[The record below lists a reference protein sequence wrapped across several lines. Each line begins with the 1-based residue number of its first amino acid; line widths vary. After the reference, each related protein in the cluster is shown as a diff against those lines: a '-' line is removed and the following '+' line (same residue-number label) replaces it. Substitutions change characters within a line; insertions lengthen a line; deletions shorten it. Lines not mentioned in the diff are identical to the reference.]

1 MFCNVYILW
10 DNQGSLLVAT
20 AWKACMRVTVSRVR
34 IPSFPP
40 KNVEIRSKTSCHSNT
55 TFLRNW
61 SDSGNLPQS
70 FHNRKEKVWL
80 LYAKKVVFGRYKSA
94 LKKGQSQDALLRN
107 LMLQIG
113 GLRQKQQ
120 LDKVCMS
127 ITQD

>member
-1 MFCNVYILW
+1 MAEGARLGSVYAGDRIE
-10 DNQGSLLVAT
+10 GSNPFLSA
-20 AWKACMRVTVSRVR
+20 K
-34 IPSFPP
+34 
-40 KNVEIRSKTSCHSNT
+40 IRQKLHT

-70 FHNRKEKVWL
+70 YHNRKEKVWL

-127 ITQD
+127 ITQGLLLVATGNL